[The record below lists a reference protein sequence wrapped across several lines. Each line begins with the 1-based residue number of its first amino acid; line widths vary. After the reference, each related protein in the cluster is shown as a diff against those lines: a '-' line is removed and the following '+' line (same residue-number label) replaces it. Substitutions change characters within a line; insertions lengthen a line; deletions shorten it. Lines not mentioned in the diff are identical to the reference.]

1 MTYMSTATMDRAMQA
16 AYRIIQDL
24 SEAKAH
30 SRTGDNSRMRECLAG
45 AEVNFETIGLAMGRK
60 VLDRESEVA

>member
-1 MTYMSTATMDRAMQA
+1 MDRAMQA

-30 SRTGDNSRMRECLAG
+30 SRTGDHSRMRECLAG
-45 AEVNFETIGLAMGRK
+45 AEVNFETIGLAMGRQ